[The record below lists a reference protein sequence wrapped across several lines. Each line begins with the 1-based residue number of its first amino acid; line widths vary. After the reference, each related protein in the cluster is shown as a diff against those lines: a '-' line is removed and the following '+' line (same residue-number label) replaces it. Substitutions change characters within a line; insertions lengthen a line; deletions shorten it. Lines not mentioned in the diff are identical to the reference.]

1 MFRAAVIEDDPEIA
15 DVIKRRINKTEI
27 VVCSG
32 VYKGPITYINS
43 GFGIKDHIV
52 LLDVIMPEMNGINAI
67 PNLLNHNP
75 DLKIIMN
82 TIKVDSEVIFNAIKA
97 GAIGYIDKQSTAVNY
112 KDVFTSVLNGGAYLT
127 PSVAF
132 KIVNNF
138 KSKPTH
144 LHTLT
149 QREIDVAEKIKEGM
163 SYAEIGDVL
172 GISINTVRM
181 HIKNIYVKLQVN
193 SKYELMNLDN

>member
-43 GFGIKDHIV
+43 DFGIKDHIV

-181 HIKNIYVKLQVN
+181 HIKNIYIKLQVN